1 MQTSIKMKEAAMTAR
16 VTLKMKAVTSTA
28 FQVRFKVMQEKATTQ
43 MTYLIVDTTQTVLQT
58 SQNLV
63 N

>member
-1 MQTSIKMKEAAMTAR
+1 MQTSIKMKEAAMTAI

-43 MTYLIVDTTQTVLQT
+43 MTYLIVDTTQMVLQT